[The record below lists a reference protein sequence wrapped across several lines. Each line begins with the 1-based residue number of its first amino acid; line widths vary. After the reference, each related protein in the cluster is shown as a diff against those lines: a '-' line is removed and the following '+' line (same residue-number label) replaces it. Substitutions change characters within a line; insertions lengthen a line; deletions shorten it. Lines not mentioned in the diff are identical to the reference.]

1 MAHMDHLEHPEDI
14 TGADAMLGGLALD
27 DERERMSEQDALFN
41 AYFEGD
47 MTPEEREAF
56 TAALDADD
64 ALRQDYDYFVDI
76 MGGLRN
82 MPLEFAPDTFVHD
95 VQARIRTR
103 SRGRFFAESHIYNL
117 YRSRVPYEVIA
128 IVMILVMAAS
138 YLLMEAPRDRD
149 VRNGDLTVD
158 RAKLD
163 KSGEH
168 GKPTGD

>member
-1 MAHMDHLEHPEDI
+1 MARMDQLDHPEESV
-14 TGADAMLGGLALD
+14 GADAVLGAMALD
-27 DERERMSEQDALFN
+27 DDRDRMSEQDALFN

-47 MTPEEREAF
+47 MTADEREAF
-56 TAALDADD
+56 TAMLDADD
-64 ALRQDYDYFVDI
+64 ALRREYDHFVDI

-82 MPLEFAPDTFVHD
+82 LPLEFAPDTFVAD
-95 VQARIRTR
+95 VQTRIRTR

-149 VRNGDLTVD
+149 VRNGDVTVD

-163 KSGEH
+163 KSSER